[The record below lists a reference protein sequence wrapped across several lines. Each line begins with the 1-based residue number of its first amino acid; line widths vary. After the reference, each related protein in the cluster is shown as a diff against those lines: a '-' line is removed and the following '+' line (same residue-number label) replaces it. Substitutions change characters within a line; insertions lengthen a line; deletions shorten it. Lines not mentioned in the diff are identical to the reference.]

1 MKKILLI
8 ILCLNFILPGA
19 SYALPETSESI
30 AEYHQKRGDLYLK
43 EERNFQAI
51 EEYRQA
57 IKHGAGH
64 PALFRKMAKV
74 LYLMGLIDEAVV
86 EMEKAVELLPGIDVF
101 RIELGVL
108 YLAGSRLEKAKKQFY
123 AALEINPGFTNVY
136 YYLGELFFRE
146 GDFDMAWLSAK
157 MANRLGHRGKGLLSK
172 LSEISEEPDAV
183 PWDESGKELYIRQ
196 IIVDTRMKAEYI
208 VEKIKGG
215 DLFEAL
221 ASDISMGP
229 YAHIGGYMGHF
240 DPSEIHPGITGALLE
255 REAIADPVIVEMDK
269 GFHIVQRL
277 VPFNAEKW
285 KKMLADSTGPQK
297 AGTKNEQPVVQAD
310 KKTFIVYAGSF
321 RDKENAV
328 KRVRELRK
336 NGYPSFRFMNKSK
349 SEETL
354 HNVVAGQF
362 SSLHEAKEVKE
373 KISRQGYGSFI
384 VEY

>member
-1 MKKILLI
+1 MKI
-8 ILCLNFILPGA
+8 ILFIILSFNFFLINA
-19 SYALPETSESI
+19 SHALPETSGSI

-43 EERNFQAI
+43 EQRNFQAI

-64 PALFRKMAKV
+64 PVLFRKMAKV

-86 EMEKAVELLPGIDVF
+86 EMEKAVESFPGIDVY
-101 RIELGVL
+101 RIELGVM

-157 MANRLGHRGKGLLSK
+157 MAKRLGHRGNSLLSK

-183 PWDESGKELYIRQ
+183 PWDEIGKELYIRQ

-221 ASDISMGP
+221 ASNTSTGP
-229 YAHIGGYMGHF
+229 NAHIGGYMGHF
-240 DPSEIHPGITGALLE
+240 NPSELHPGITVPLLE
-255 REAIADPVIVEMDK
+255 QEPITDPVIVEMDK

-277 VPFNAEKW
+277 VPFNAGKW
-285 KKMLADSTGPQK
+285 RKLLADSMDPQK
-297 AGTKNEQPVVQAD
+297 VRPKNEQQVVQKN

-336 NGYPSFRFMNKSK
+336 KGYPSFRFLNKSK

-362 SSLHEAKEVKE
+362 SSFHEAKEVKE

>member
-1 MKKILLI
+1 
-8 ILCLNFILPGA
+8 
-19 SYALPETSESI
+19 
-30 AEYHQKRGDLYLK
+30 
-43 EERNFQAI
+43 
-51 EEYRQA
+51 
-57 IKHGAGH
+57 
-64 PALFRKMAKV
+64 
-74 LYLMGLIDEAVV
+74 
-86 EMEKAVELLPGIDVF
+86 MEKAVELLPGIDVF

-123 AALEINPGFTNVY
+123 AALEINPGCTNVY

-157 MANRLGHRGKGLLSK
+157 MAKRLGHKGNSLLSK

-183 PWDESGKELYIRQ
+183 PWDEIGKELYIRQ

-229 YAHIGGYMGHF
+229 YAHIGGYMGHV
-240 DPSEIHPGITGALLE
+240 DPTEIHPGITGALLE

-373 KISRQGYGSFI
+373 NISRHGYGSFI